1 MKQLSK
7 EEALKRISAIDVEV
21 KELRKIIE
29 SEEKQGPILDR
40 LHSFEDACRIK
51 GVLPNDIVRFPSPK
65 NDWEIAKNAED
76 QLEFI
81 IEVAVEDWVCNW
93 NDSNQK
99 KWIPVFDFSSAG
111 FVFYDTNCNYTYTYS
126 GLGSRLPTQEMA
138 TIIGKRFIHLYK
150 LILTKPKR
158 K

>member
-1 MKQLSK
+1 MKSITK
-7 EEALKRISAIDVEV
+7 EDALKRISAIDVEV

-29 SEEKQGPILDR
+29 SAEKEGPILDR

-51 GVLPNDIVRFPSPK
+51 GVSPNDIVRFPDPK
-65 NDWEIAKNAED
+65 NDWQIAKNAED

-81 IEVAVEDWVCNW
+81 IEVAVEDWVCDW
-93 NDSNQK
+93 NNSNQK
-99 KWIPVFDFSSAG
+99 KWVPIFDFSSAG
-111 FVFYDTNCNYTYTYS
+111 FVFYFADCHCTRTIT
-126 GLGSRLPTQEMA
+126 GLGSRLPTSEMA